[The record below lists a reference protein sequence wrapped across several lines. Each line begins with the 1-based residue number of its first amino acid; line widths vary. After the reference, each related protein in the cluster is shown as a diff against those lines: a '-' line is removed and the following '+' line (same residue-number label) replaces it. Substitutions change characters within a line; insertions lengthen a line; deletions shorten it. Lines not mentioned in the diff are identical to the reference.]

1 METGDRAAALRELK
15 DAERLDPN
23 NLLVLGR
30 LAGGAFDRGRP
41 DEAVDLQRRVVVRD
55 PLGLAAR
62 QTLGLFLFSAGRFD
76 EAGIE
81 LQTVLQ
87 IAGSPVAPDEFPQ
100 GIRASAAFDFARSL
114 MAERRFAEAR
124 LEIESWPAGPFRDH
138 GIALVQ
144 HGLGNGAEAN
154 AALKRLSE
162 TAGEHAWLIAEIYA
176 YRDDAERAF
185 KWLSIASQQ
194 ARRSGEWLQ
203 PWKLDVRYSPFFAP
217 LHRDPRW
224 KAWLA
229 ENNSAIDFG
238 ERGHPSQRRQGQA
251 RN

>member
-1 METGDRAAALRELK
+1 MDSAMKQKRMP
-15 DAERLDPN
+15 RLNDC
-23 NLLVLGR
+23 R
-30 LAGGAFDRGRP
+30 
-41 DEAVDLQRRVVVRD
+41 
-55 PLGLAAR
+55 
-62 QTLGLFLFSAGRFD
+62 
-76 EAGIE
+76 
-81 LQTVLQ
+81 
-87 IAGSPVAPDEFPQ
+87 
-100 GIRASAAFDFARSL
+100 
-114 MAERRFAEAR
+114 
-124 LEIESWPAGPFRDH
+124 
-138 GIALVQ
+138 
-144 HGLGNGAEAN
+144 
-154 AALKRLSE
+154 E